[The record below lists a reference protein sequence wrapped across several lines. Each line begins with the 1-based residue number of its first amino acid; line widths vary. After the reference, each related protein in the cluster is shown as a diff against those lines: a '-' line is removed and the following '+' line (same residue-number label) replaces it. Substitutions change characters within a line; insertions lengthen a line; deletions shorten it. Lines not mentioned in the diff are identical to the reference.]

1 MKEPTYVITYDVGTT
16 GVKTCLFE
24 IGEVV
29 RLTAAAMRGYEL
41 YVLPDGGAEQEPPN
55 GGKLCA
61 RARGR
66 CWTLPAW
73 TRRGSVAFPSAPRCR
88 ESSLWIRTGSRCAAR

>member
-29 RLTAAAMRGYEL
+29 RLTAAALRGYGL
-41 YVLPDGGAEQEPPN
+41 
-55 GGKLCA
+55 
-61 RARGR
+61 
-66 CWTLPAW
+66 
-73 TRRGSVAFPSAPRCR
+73 
-88 ESSLWIRTGSRCAAR
+88 

>member
-55 GGKLCA
+55 VGSYVREHAGGA
-61 RARGR
+61 GR
-66 CWTLPAW
+66 FRHGPDADQWRFLLLPDA
-73 TRRGSVAFPSAPRCR
+73 
-88 ESSLWIRTGSRCAAR
+88 GSRPCG